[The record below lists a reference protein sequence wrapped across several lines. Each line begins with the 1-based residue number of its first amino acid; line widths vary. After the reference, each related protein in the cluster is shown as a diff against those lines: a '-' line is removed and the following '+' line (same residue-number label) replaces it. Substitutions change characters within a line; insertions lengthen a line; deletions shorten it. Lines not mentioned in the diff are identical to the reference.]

1 VVDTDAFVIAG
12 KVRRGPRALG
22 ATLLIGMGL
31 ASVAL
36 FGAGLVPA
44 YLLEHSG
51 HLRDAWERCPE
62 RISSEQGYDVECV
75 RELMRRGPIYLGKEL
90 LATSF
95 LVGAA
100 ALVGAFRFD
109 RRSVTWSAAALLL
122 FPYFFIGYPLAF
134 WGHRPGLINAAYLV
148 GLAVILGA
156 ATLAWRWHRPAIVAL
171 SIVYLAAWM
180 GLLMWN
186 AERALH
192 FLGKGI

>member
-1 VVDTDAFVIAG
+1 MADTDRIAIAG
-12 KVRRGPRALG
+12 KQRDRALV
-22 ATLLIGMGL
+22 ATLLIGMGI
-31 ASVAL
+31 ASVGL
-36 FGAGLVPA
+36 FGAGLFPA
-44 YLLEHSG
+44 YL
-51 HLRDAWERCPE
+51 WETDGQFPDPGARCPE
-62 RISSEQGYDVECV
+62 RVATEQGYDVECV

-90 LATSF
+90 LAASL

-109 RRSVTWSAAALLL
+109 RRLVTWSAAALLL

-134 WGHRPGLINAAYLV
+134 WGHPPGLIHAAYLV

-156 ATLAWRWHRPAIVAL
+156 AVLAWRRHRPALVAL
-171 SIVYLAAWM
+171 SIVYLAAWI

-192 FLGKGI
+192 FLGEGI